1 MKISLTRLCQARASD
16 FYFKNDS
23 DQKAEDLCYAYRL
36 NGKATDDEL
45 KEMIEDF
52 DFDYKKVTDKYYLET
67 IKDVLKQRDDIS
79 NGIDKLYDGSQTL
92 KDGVKDLSEGADA
105 LYDAMGGLYDGAKA
119 LPEGVKTCQRV
130 QDLHTAVRRALQ
142 MVLTASKSRLTS
154 FLTRCSPLI
163 LTT

>member
-1 MKISLTRLCQARASD
+1 
-16 FYFKNDS
+16 
-23 DQKAEDLCYAYRL
+23 
-36 NGKATDDEL
+36 
-45 KEMIEDF
+45 MIEDF

-105 LYDAMGGLYDGAKA
+105 LYDAMGGLYEGAKA
-119 LPEGVKTCQRV
+119 LPRVRTLSRQELKPHMTAQKTCQRV
-130 QDLHTAVRRALQ
+130 QDLHTAVQKALQ
-142 MVLTASKSRLTS
+142 MVLIASKSRLTS
-154 FLTRCSPLI
+154 FLTRFSPLT